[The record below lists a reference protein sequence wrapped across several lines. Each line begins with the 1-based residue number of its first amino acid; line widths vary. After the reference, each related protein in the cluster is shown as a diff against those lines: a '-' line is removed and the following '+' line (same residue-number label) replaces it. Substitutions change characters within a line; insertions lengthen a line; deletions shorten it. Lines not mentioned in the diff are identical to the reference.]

1 MIRAVLDANVLVSA
15 LVSPGGIPAQVLR
28 AWRDERFHL
37 VASQAILSE
46 IDQVLRYAKVRK
58 RHGMSDNEIK
68 EWIDDLAHL
77 AVLVPGQITVTV
89 IIEDPAD
96 DRYLECALEGE
107 AECIVSGDQH
117 LLRLNRYEHI
127 DVLTP
132 RAFLDVV
139 LRKNYPGSINA

>member
-15 LVSPGGIPAQVLR
+15 LVSPSGIPAKVLK

-46 IDQVLRYAKVRK
+46 IDRGLRYPKIRK
-58 RHGMSDNEIK
+58 RHGMSDGEIK

-77 AVLVPGQITVTV
+77 AVLVPGQIRVAL

-117 LLRLNRYEHI
+117 LLKLSRYEH
-127 DVLTP
+127 
-132 RAFLDVV
+132 
-139 LRKNYPGSINA
+139 

>member
-15 LVSPGGIPAQVLR
+15 LVSPSGIPAQVLR

-37 VASQAILSE
+37 VASQAILLE
-46 IDQVLRYAKVRK
+46 IDRVLRYPKIRK
-58 RHGMSDNEIK
+58 RHGMSDTEIR

-77 AVLVPGQITVTV
+77 AVLVSEQITVGA

-96 DRYLECALEGE
+96 DRYLECALEGG

-117 LLRLNRYEHI
+117 LLKLNRYEHI

-132 RAFLDVV
+132 RAFLDV
-139 LRKNYPGSINA
+139 LKGQHKPEKA

>member
-1 MIRAVLDANVLVSA
+1 
-15 LVSPGGIPAQVLR
+15 
-28 AWRDERFHL
+28 
-37 VASQAILSE
+37 
-46 IDQVLRYAKVRK
+46 
-58 RHGMSDNEIK
+58 MSDNEIK

-77 AVLVPGQITVTV
+77 AVLMPGQFTVSA

-117 LLRLNRYEHI
+117 LLKLNRYEHI

-132 RAFLDVV
+132 RAFLDV
-139 LRKNYPGSINA
+139 LRGQDKPEKA

>member
-77 AVLVPGQITVTV
+77 AVLVPG
-89 IIEDPAD
+89 
-96 DRYLECALEGE
+96 
-107 AECIVSGDQH
+107 
-117 LLRLNRYEHI
+117 
-127 DVLTP
+127 
-132 RAFLDVV
+132 
-139 LRKNYPGSINA
+139 

>member
-1 MIRAVLDANVLVSA
+1 MIRVVLDANVLVSA
-15 LVSPGGIPAQVLR
+15 LISPRGIPAQVLK

-37 VASQAILSE
+37 VISQAILSE
-46 IDQVLRYAKVRK
+46 IDRVLRYPKTRK
-58 RHGMSDNEIK
+58 RHGMSDSEIK

-77 AVLVPGQITVTV
+77 AVLVPGQITVAV

-107 AECIVSGDQH
+107 AESIVSGDQH
-117 LLRLNRYEHI
+117 LLKLKRYEHI

-132 RAFLDVV
+132 RAFLEV
-139 LRKNYPGSINA
+139 LKGQHKPEKA